1 MTKELLNQLQPFEIF
16 VERMEKFVEEIKT
29 DEVLKKAGFKL
40 EDMDLRTKDGDIFS
54 IPTKLEDYFDLWKE
68 VKSCADDYYKEP
80 DIDKREIWGLNEFF
94 LDLYW
99 NDVAGNSAY
108 YQDMVF
114 WVFFDDTKGIHYELD
129 EADKKIDCASWDK

>member
-54 IPTKLEDYFDLWKE
+54 IPTKLEDYFDLWNA

-80 DIDKREIWGLNEFF
+80 DMDKREIWGLNEFF
-94 LDLYW
+94 FDLYW

-108 YQDMVF
+108 YQDMAF
-114 WVFFDDTKGIHYELD
+114 WVFFDDTKGIYYELD

>member
-40 EDMDLRTKDGDIFS
+40 EDMDLRTKDGEIFP

-68 VKSCADDYYKEP
+68 VKSCADDFYKEK
-80 DIDKREIWGLNEFF
+80 DIEKRDIWGLSEFF
-94 LDLYW
+94 FDLYW

-108 YQDMVF
+108 YQDMVPHLF
-114 WVFFDDTKGIHYELD
+114 LSYNLL
-129 EADKKIDCASWDK
+129 